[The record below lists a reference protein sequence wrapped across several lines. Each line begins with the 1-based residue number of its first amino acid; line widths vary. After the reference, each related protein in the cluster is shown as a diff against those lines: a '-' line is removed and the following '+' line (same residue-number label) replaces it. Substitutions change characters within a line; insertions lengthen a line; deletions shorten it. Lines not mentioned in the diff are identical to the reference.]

1 MKKQVKTKILDRL
14 FRLYYPLCL
23 RIEKARAV
31 HEWRDG
37 VRQCIKMYK
46 EIGSP
51 RVYLFFDTK
60 HMVWSPMTYEDNK
73 KLKPAMRRLR
83 MMGKVRGKNLPKNV
97 DDMKEKSYYYTAS
110 KWGAKSVE
118 DIPHL
123 KAEKLKMWIDY
134 YLCNL
139 STPMKKCRS
148 YLQGYRLR
156 HPVRSEGE

>member
-1 MKKQVKTKILDRL
+1 MKQQVKTTILDHL
-14 FRLYYPLCL
+14 FRIYYPLCL

-31 HEWRDG
+31 REWRDG
-37 VRQCIKMYK
+37 VRQCKKMYK

-51 RVYLFFDTK
+51 RVYLFFDAK

-83 MMGKVRGKNLPKNV
+83 MMGKVSGHNLPANV
-97 DDMKEKSYYYTAS
+97 EQMKEMSYYYTAS
-110 KWGAKSVE
+110 KWGAKAVD

-123 KAEKLKMWIDY
+123 KAEKLKLWIDY
-134 YLCNL
+134 YLYHL

-148 YLQGYRLR
+148 YLQGYRSR
-156 HPVRSEGE
+156 HQLPSKGE